1 VYTTAKKIRAA
12 LTTAEK
18 RALDLHLLAGIFIS
32 LLDIL
37 FLGIIV
43 WLINITAAHQNL
55 VIAGYNISG
64 FVADHLMVVAIS
76 AIVLFGLKNLLGYL
90 ITQAQYNYSYHV
102 AARLS
107 NTKLIQYLQS
117 GYYNYIDTDSSVYM
131 YQIGQQPVEFSQYL
145 LSGYQQIIVQAALIV
160 LTVIG
165 ILIYNAKLFLLI
177 SIFIVP
183 PVLIVAYLIRKQLK
197 TIRSTTRINSE
208 KSLQHLKES
217 LSAYIESH
225 IYNKHTFFANRY
237 TKYQQ
242 QLNTNLAN
250 LQSIQMLP
258 SRLFEVFAV
267 AGIFI
272 ITLINSRQN
281 GNAANLIAV
290 GVFMAAAY
298 KIIPGLVKIIS
309 YSGQMKAFDH
319 VLNNMMPGD
328 EIKPENI
335 SHTIISP
342 IKKMSFENI
351 KFSYKDRVVFSNL
364 NLELS
369 AGDFAGISGVSGR
382 GKTTL
387 INMLLGFI
395 DPACGHICIN
405 NLPTDMALRAAYREQ
420 ISYVKQSVL
429 LLHDTI
435 LKNIVLTDGE
445 YNETRLDNALQITGL
460 DLLIAQFPDGLDQLI
475 TENGNNLSGGQ
486 RQRIMLARALYKDFD
501 LLILDEPFNEL
512 DDASEQKILKDL
524 KLLSHQGKIVLFI
537 THNQQSLSF
546 CNKII
551 TLDEA

>member
-12 LTTAEK
+12 LIPAEK
-18 RALDLHLLAGIFIS
+18 RAFDLHLLAGIFIS

-43 WLINITAAHQNL
+43 WLINITTSHQNV
-55 VIAGYNISG
+55 VIARYPISS
-64 FVADHLMVVAIS
+64 FVADHLIAI
-76 AIVLFGLKNLLGYL
+76 ALFTVLLFGSKNLLGYF
-90 ITQAQYNYSYHV
+90 ITQKQYTYSYHV

-117 GYYNYIDTDSSVYM
+117 SYFNYINTDSSVYM

-177 SIFIVP
+177 AIFIIP

-208 KSLQHLKES
+208 KSLQYLKES

-272 ITLINSRQN
+272 ITLINSHKN
-281 GNAANLIAV
+281 GNSSNLIAV

-298 KIIPGLVKIIS
+298 KIIPGLVRIIS

-328 EIKPENI
+328 EIIAENI
-335 SHTIISP
+335 DQTNIHP
-342 IKKMSFENI
+342 IKKFSFENV
-351 KFSYKDRVVFSNL
+351 KFSYKDRPVFSNL

-395 DPACGHICIN
+395 EPACGRICIN
-405 NLPTDMALRAAYREQ
+405 GLPMAMPLRAAYRERV
-420 ISYVKQSVL
+420 SYVKQSVL
-429 LLHDTI
+429 LLHDTV
-435 LKNIVLTDGE
+435 LKNIVLTDGGYDE
-445 YNETRLDNALQITGL
+445 LRLNNALQITGL
-460 DLLIAQFPDGLDQLI
+460 DLLIAQFPEGLDQLV

-524 KLLSHQGKIVLFI
+524 KLFSHQGKMVLFI

-551 TLDEA
+551 ALDEA

>member
-1 VYTTAKKIRAA
+1 VYTTAKRIRAA
-12 LTTAEK
+12 LTPAEK
-18 RALDLHLLAGIFIS
+18 RAFDLHLVSGIFIS

-37 FLGIIV
+37 FLGVIV
-43 WLINITAAHQNL
+43 WLINITANHQNI
-55 VIAGYNISG
+55 VIAGYPISS
-64 FVADHLMVVAIS
+64 FVADHLIAVAIA
-76 AIVLFGLKNLLGYL
+76 AIALFGIKNLLAYFL
-90 ITQAQYNYSYHV
+90 TQAQYNYSYRV

-117 GYYNYIDTDSSVYM
+117 SYFNYIDTDSSVYM

-145 LSGYQQIIVQAALIV
+145 LSGLQQIIVQTALIV

-165 ILIYNAKLFLLI
+165 ILIYNAQLFLLI

-183 PVLIVAYLIRKQLK
+183 PVLLVAYLIRKQLK
-197 TIRSTTRINSE
+197 TIRSTTRITSE
-208 KSLQHLKES
+208 KSLQYLKES
-217 LSAYIESH
+217 LSAYIESY

-237 TKYQQ
+237 IKYQQ

-272 ITLINSRQN
+272 ITLINNKQN
-281 GNAANLIAV
+281 GNAASLIAV

-319 VLNNMMPGD
+319 VLNNMIPGD

-335 SHTIISP
+335 SQTVIDP
-342 IKKMSFENI
+342 IKKISFNNI
-351 KFSYKDRVVFSNL
+351 KFSYKDRIVFTNL

-369 AGDFAGISGVSGR
+369 AGEFAGISGVSGR

-405 NLPTDMALRAAYREQ
+405 SLQMDMSLLAAYRER

-429 LLHDTI
+429 LLHDTV
-435 LKNIVLTDGE
+435 LKNIVLTDDD
-445 YNETRLDNALQITGL
+445 YNKDRLNNALQITGL
-460 DLLIAQFPDGLDQLI
+460 DLLIAQFPEGLNQLV

-486 RQRIMLARALYKDFD
+486 RQRMMLARALYKDFD

-524 KLLSHQGKIVLFI
+524 KLLSHQGKMVLFI

-551 TLDEA
+551 TIDEA